1 MQEEEVSD
9 QFSVLFRQN
18 VSERVREKDDE
29 KSRQA
34 VEVFAPQ
41 TFSYA
46 VAIDTAADVYNGVCL
61 AFPIRN
67 DL

>member
-1 MQEEEVSD
+1 M
-9 QFSVLFRQN
+9 
-18 VSERVREKDDE
+18 SERVREKDDE

-67 DL
+67 DLWH